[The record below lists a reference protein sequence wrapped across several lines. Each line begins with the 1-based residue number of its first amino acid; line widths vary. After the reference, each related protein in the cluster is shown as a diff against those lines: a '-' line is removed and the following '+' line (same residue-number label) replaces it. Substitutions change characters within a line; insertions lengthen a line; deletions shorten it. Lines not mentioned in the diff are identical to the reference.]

1 MRTYTPSGTG
11 RSLHTR
17 VRVRSVWNDGV
28 PQWGTFEWDGD
39 WSDNSAKWTEDLKRA
54 CRFEKKDDGSFWMCW
69 ADFVK
74 NFSRVGAH
82 NTRCA
87 VWP

>member
-1 MRTYTPSGTG
+1 MERRCAT
-11 RSLHTR
+11 
-17 VRVRSVWNDGV
+17 

-69 ADFVK
+69 EDFVK